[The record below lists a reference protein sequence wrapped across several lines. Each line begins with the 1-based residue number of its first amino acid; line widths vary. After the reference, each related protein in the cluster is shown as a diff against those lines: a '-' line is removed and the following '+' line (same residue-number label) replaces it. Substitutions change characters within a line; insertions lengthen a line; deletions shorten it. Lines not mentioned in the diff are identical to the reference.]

1 MTEVAIA
8 LDAMGGD
15 RGPGE
20 LVAGSLEAVGDG
32 ITVLL
37 CGRTEVLEPEL
48 ESQGAGDGIE
58 IVEAPDLIDFH
69 DEPAAAV
76 RAKPASSMVTAC
88 RLVREG
94 RAAAAISAGS
104 TGAMLAASLLTM
116 GRIKGVH
123 RPGIAVPLPAHGNP
137 CVLIDAGATSGSKA
151 ENLLQFGLMGAI
163 FAEEVL
169 GIESPCVGL
178 LSVGEESS
186 KGTPEVVEAN
196 ALLTA
201 ADVNF
206 GGNCEGRDALS
217 GRFQVL
223 SADGFAGNVLLKGLE
238 GAGTMMM
245 RELRDAA
252 RSSRRAK
259 LGALLLLPA
268 LQGLRDSVDPETY
281 GGAYLLGVRGIS
293 VIAHGNSSR
302 RAIRNAV
309 AGRRDRRRA
318 LDRRPDGAAPERHR
332 PRVRLAGRRSGQYS
346 PARSGV
352 GDWRDCEMKRDEA
365 LERVRGILVE
375 QLGVDEDQVT
385 ESASFQGDL
394 DADSLDLVELIM
406 ELEDQFGVKISD
418 EDAQKIETVGQAVD
432 YVTTHA

>member
-1 MTEVAIA
+1 MKEVAIA

-20 LVAGSLEAVGDG
+20 LVAGALEAAGDG

-37 CGRTEVLEPEL
+37 CGRTAEL
-48 ESQGAGDGIE
+48 EQELEAQNAGPGLE
-58 IVEAPDLIDFH
+58 IVDAPDVIDFH

-76 RAKPASSMVTAC
+76 RGKPNSSMVTAC

-104 TGAMLAASLLTM
+104 TGAMLASSLLTM

-123 RPGIAVPLPAHGNP
+123 RPGIAAPLPARGNP
-137 CVLIDAGATSGSKA
+137 CMLIDAGANSESKP
-151 ENLLQFGLMGAI
+151 EHLLQFGVMGAI
-163 FAEEVL
+163 FVEEVL

-186 KGTPEVVEAN
+186 KGTPEVVEAH
-196 ALLTA
+196 ALLSSS
-201 ADVNF
+201 DVNF

-223 SADGFAGNVLLKGLE
+223 VADGFAGNVLLKALE
-238 GAGTMMM
+238 GAGAMMM

-259 LGALLLLPA
+259 LGALLLLPK
-268 LQGLRDSVDPETY
+268 LQGLREQIDPETY

-302 RAIRNAV
+302 KAIRNA
-309 AGRRDRRRA
+309 
-318 LDRRPDGAAPERHR
+318 
-332 PRVRLAGRRSGQYS
+332 
-346 PARSGV
+346 
-352 GDWRDCEMKRDEA
+352 
-365 LERVRGILVE
+365 ILVAAT
-375 QLGVDEDQVT
+375 G
-385 ESASFQGDL
+385 
-394 DADSLDLVELIM
+394 ADHSLVERM
-406 ELEDQFGVKISD
+406 SQRVSGGNPGSD
-418 EDAQKIETVGQAVD
+418 LQDGDPVNTVPHVRESEIGETAK
-432 YVTTHA
+432 